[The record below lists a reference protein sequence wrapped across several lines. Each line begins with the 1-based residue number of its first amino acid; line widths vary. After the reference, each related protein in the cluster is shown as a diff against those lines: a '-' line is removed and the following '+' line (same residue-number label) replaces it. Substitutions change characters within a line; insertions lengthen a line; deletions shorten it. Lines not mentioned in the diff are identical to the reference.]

1 MHFLLVLKFKTIL
14 DLYGAIII
22 SKIVDKVQSSGLNTI
37 LAVDRSDTASF
48 SNFAFSF
55 VSWITT
61 KYKTNY

>member
-48 SNFAFSF
+48 EQFCIL
-55 VSWITT
+55 VR
-61 KYKTNY
+61 